1 MGHQLSDAWVMTREA
16 SERAEP
22 TDVQATFNHAMPVLR
37 GADADLTRP
46 GCDPS

>member
-22 TDVQATFNHAMPVLR
+22 TDVQATFNHAMPFSE
-37 GADADLTRP
+37 AQTWTSP
-46 GCDPS
+46 GPVAT